1 MPNTKS
7 AAKQLRKSKKRQ
19 IRNRAVKQRLRKLI
33 KGYLQLVQQGDRA
46 AATKALAEVASAL
59 DKAAKSGVIHWA
71 TANRKKSRLANR
83 LNKLVE
89 STTKTPTT

>member
-19 IRNRAVKQRLRKLI
+19 ARNRVVKQRIRKLI
-33 KGYLQLVQQGDRA
+33 KEYLQVVQQGDRA

-83 LNKLVE
+83 LNKLA
-89 STTKTPTT
+89 TPPAKTASA